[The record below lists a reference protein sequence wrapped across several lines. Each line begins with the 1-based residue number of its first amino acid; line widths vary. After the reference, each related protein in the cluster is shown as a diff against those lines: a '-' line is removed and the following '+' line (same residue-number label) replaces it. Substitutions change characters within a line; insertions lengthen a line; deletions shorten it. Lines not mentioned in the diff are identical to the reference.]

1 MTPEPDRA
9 YASRGLLQS
18 PINRVMTDPVKDQ
31 SPVGPVL
38 ALDIGQKRV
47 GVAVCDSM
55 LISITRLPAL
65 IRSSWKQLLRDVT
78 DLSRRFDVQTLV
90 IGLPLSLDGT
100 AGSAADEVKLT
111 AAKFARSLPTPVYL
125 QDERLTSVEAEEQ
138 LRAAGYRALE
148 IAREVDSQA
157 AAIIL
162 TDFLSGGQER
172 ILVQTREVTKIETG

>member
-1 MTPEPDRA
+1 MNDPTKNQNPA
-9 YASRGLLQS
+9 G
-18 PINRVMTDPVKDQ
+18 PI
-31 SPVGPVL
+31 L
-38 ALDIGQKRV
+38 ALDIGEKRV
-47 GVAVCDSM
+47 GVAISDSM

-100 AGSAADEVKLT
+100 VGTAAQQLKLT

-138 LRAAGYRALE
+138 LRAAGYRAGE

-162 TDFLSGGQER
+162 SDFLAGGQDR
-172 ILVQTREVTKIETG
+172 ILVSGVEVNKPETG